1 MRIILGAALVG
12 LVSLAGADRAAA
24 LVGTVID
31 VAAGEA
37 IDTPTLERRLRRA
50 DVVILGEVHD
60 NPAHH
65 RLQAELVAA
74 IAPAALSFEMLGPE
88 DERVVAR
95 LRAQGAPV
103 AVLGAALRWADRGW
117 PDFAMYGPIFE
128 AAPRAEVTGGA
139 VDMQG
144 MQVAMR
150 DGAGAAGA
158 TVLGAAARRYRLEEP
173 YDAAT
178 QEAATAEQVRAHCDA
193 IPAEVGARMV
203 EAQRLRD
210 AAFADAVL
218 RARALADDGRVVLIA
233 GAGHARFDRGVPYY
247 LEHAAPGLSVVALA
261 FVEAGEGDDWRAQ
274 APAPV
279 PFDYLVFT
287 EGHPREDPC
296 LAFRRARE

>member
-1 MRIILGAALVG
+1 MRIMLAAAIVALA
-12 LVSLAGADRAAA
+12 SLGADRAAA

-31 VAAGEA
+31 VAAGEPIA
-37 IDTPTLERRLRRA
+37 FSTLETRLRRA

-74 IAPAALSFEMLGPE
+74 IAPRALSFEMLGPD
-88 DERVVAR
+88 DERMVAR

-103 AVLGAALRWADRGW
+103 AVLGAALRWTERGW
-117 PDFAMYGPIFE
+117 PDFTMYGPIFE

-158 TVLGAAARRYRLEEP
+158 LVLGAAARRYRLDEP
-173 YDAAT
+173 YDPAT
-178 QEAATAEQVRAHCDA
+178 QAAATAEQVRAHCDA

-233 GAGHARFDRGVPYY
+233 GAGHARIDRGVPYY
-247 LEHAAPGLSVVALA
+247 LENAAPGLSVVALA
-261 FVEAGEGDDWRAQ
+261 FVEVGEAQDWPAY

-296 LAFRRARE
+296 IAFRRSRP